1 MSIWLRF
8 SVASSGRHNPPLLWS
23 HNASLSL
30 LSSLRQ
36 LSLLRQSQ
44 KSHVNRYTE
53 DDNNT

>member
-8 SVASSGRHNPPLLWS
+8 SVASSGRHNLPLLWS

-30 LSSLRQ
+30 LSSLR
-36 LSLLRQSQ
+36 L

>member
-23 HNASLSL
+23 HNTSLSL

-36 LSLLRQSQ
+36 LSLLRQSL

-53 DDNNT
+53 DDNNP